1 MNERTKLR
9 RCAAMRWIGGVAA
22 AAALAGAAIAGEHS
36 RPPAALNADFQR
48 ECGSCHIAYS
58 PRLLSATAWRTMMQG
73 LDRHFG
79 VDASIDA
86 PTAETIGAYLE
97 ANAAADGGKRS
108 DPTAMRITQ
117 ARWFRHEHGRIGAA
131 VWQRADV
138 GSPANCGACH
148 LAADRGDFSERN
160 LRLPR

>member
-1 MNERTKLR
+1 
-9 RCAAMRWIGGVAA
+9 MRWIGGVAA
-22 AAALAGAAIAGEHS
+22 AAALTGAAIAGEHS
-36 RPPAALNADFQR
+36 RPPPALNADFQR

-86 PTAETIGAYLE
+86 PTAAAIGAYFE
-97 ANAAADGGKRS
+97 ANAAGDGAKRS

-117 ARWFRHEHGRIGAA
+117 ARWFLHEHGRIAA
-131 VWQRADV
+131 PVWRRADV
-138 GSPANCGACH
+138 AQPGQLRRMPSRRRSRRFQRAKRAI
-148 LAADRGDFSERN
+148 ATMTGDDIMEQD
-160 LRLPR
+160 